1 MAVKKSYDEVQRT
14 SSPGWSVNRTEDSV
28 GSRNPNN
35 QMGVLNVEDYGYASV
50 KEFKDALAKYTK
62 QVEEHAT
69 TINQAAPTPEHP
81 IFYRHEQFDKI
92 LSRVAEAQKQATQD
106 QKDQEDRLK
115 KQEAEQKKQEQHEI
129 NRRTVGHD
137 DYDYEYA
144 RELEYGPLKKQIEYM
159 VENGF
164 VNFQKRQ
171 EAIKEKYPKPDDLI
185 T

>member
-1 MAVKKSYDEVQRT
+1 MKLY
-14 SSPGWSVNRTEDSV
+14 
-28 GSRNPNN
+28 
-35 QMGVLNVEDYGYASV
+35 VEDHGYTSV
-50 KEFKDALAKYTK
+50 KEFNKALDKYTK
-62 QVEEHAT
+62 QIEDHPQKPNEP
-69 TINQAAPTPEHP
+69 APEPEHY
-81 IFYRHEQFDKI
+81 IFYRHEQFTAI
-92 LSRVAEAQKQATQD
+92 LSRAEEAKKQATQD

-171 EAIKEKYPKPDDLI
+171 EAIKEKYPKPDDII